1 MIDKGF
7 RKFREKVFEDLVGF
21 NINQMPSAWDP
32 VKNAALLYFGLVFCE
47 TTYSKILI

>member
-21 NINQMPSAWDP
+21 NINQMLSAWDP
-32 VKNAALLYFGLVFCE
+32 AVFLYFGLVFCE